1 MSIHRRQTSKGVRYD
16 VHLRDENGRQYQ
28 RVFRT
33 KKEAEALEA
42 KEQTD
47 RARGAWVDPRGGA
60 TPFGAVAAEW
70 LTSNPGKRP
79 SGWARDETIVRL
91 HLRPVL
97 DNRPIGSI
105 TKRDVQGIG
114 QRLVAPG

>member
-33 KKEAEALEA
+33 KKEAEAFDA

-70 LTSNPGKRP
+70 LTSNPASARVGGLVTRP
-79 SGWARDETIVRL
+79 SCVFICGRCWRTG
-91 HLRPVL
+91 P
-97 DNRPIGSI
+97 
-105 TKRDVQGIG
+105 
-114 QRLVAPG
+114 